1 MTMEKNV
8 LVNRA
13 RLVPLNRASD
23 SRGVLYPFE
32 FDALP
37 FQPRRC
43 FVVTEVPAGSVRGRH
58 AHRTCTQLL
67 ICLIGRVDV
76 TIKHGGQ
83 SAVVTLLPGAAGLL
97 IEPETF
103 SEQTYLTD
111 DATLMVFADE
121 SFDPASYIYP
131 EGDVF

>member
-1 MTMEKNV
+1 
-8 LVNRA
+8 
-13 RLVPLNRASD
+13 
-23 SRGVLYPFE
+23 
-32 FDALP
+32 
-37 FQPRRC
+37 
-43 FVVTEVPAGSVRGRH
+43 
-58 AHRTCTQLL
+58 LL
-67 ICLIGRVDV
+67 ICLIRRVDV